1 MLENIV
7 YKACLNNRGYD
18 LLEWGA
24 DGEGGG
30 GGGLFPSKFVLLGLR
45 FSYRDVDLVV
55 TSLQNVA
62 WINKVILVYYRRK

>member
-30 GGGLFPSKFVLLGLR
+30 GGRVVSEQICTTWAAVLL
-45 FSYRDVDLVV
+45 
-55 TSLQNVA
+55 
-62 WINKVILVYYRRK
+62 